1 MLSVLIACHDC
12 DLLQYKIAL
21 APGSSARCVRCS
33 ATLYRRP
40 RHRIDYPIAWAITAV
55 ALFIIANAFPV
66 LSLQIQGRETSTTL
80 LGAALTMQDQGMPL
94 VAALVLG
101 TTVIAPALGL
111 VAMLYVLIPLRF
123 GRLMPGFVA
132 LTRLLQTIAPWAMI
146 EVFVL
151 GLLVSLVK
159 LQHLATVIPGIGLWA
174 FIALMLTS
182 VAATATYDPHL
193 IWQHI
198 ADLDTAD
205 DIV

>member
-1 MLSVLIACHDC
+1 MLSALIACHDC
-12 DLLQYKIAL
+12 DLLQAKIAL
-21 APGSSARCVRCS
+21 APGSSARCVRCG
-33 ATLYRRP
+33 ATLYQRP
-40 RHRIDYPIAWAITAV
+40 QHHIDYPIAWAITAV
-55 ALFIIANAFPV
+55 ALFTIANAFPV
-66 LSLQIQGRETSTTL
+66 LSLEIQGHQTSTTL
-80 LGAALTMQDQGMPL
+80 VGAAVTMQHQGMPL

-101 TTVIAPALGL
+101 TTLIAPSLGL

-132 LTRLLQTIAPWAMI
+132 LTRLLQTIAPWGMI

-198 ADLDTAD
+198 ADLDAAD
-205 DIV
+205 DIL